1 LRCTYKNHI
10 NNIQKNI
17 LLILLFEIACLEC
30 SLREVWRNGIIRMF
44 VFFLK
49 KIILINEGKS
59 KKGQAG
65 SIFPKERPTNIPSI
79 TQSPMLMCYVSLRLD
94 QSPPQE
100 SKMTSSSCFHF
111 FLFYNCTLPPPSRCD
126 PVSSLISNFFYLY
139 YSGENRSLSRKVFLL
154 KKQIGKMICKFKIL
168 FNINHTF

>member
-1 LRCTYKNHI
+1 MTFTNVFLYWGAHI
-10 NNIQKNI
+10 KIILIIFKKII

-30 SLREVWRNGIIRMF
+30 SLREVCRNGIIRMF
-44 VFFLK
+44 VCFFFI
-49 KIILINEGKS
+49 IILINEGKS

-79 TQSPMLMCYVSLRLD
+79 TQSPMLTCYVSLRID

-100 SKMTSSSCFHF
+100 SKMTSSSCFHL

-126 PVSSLISNFFYLY
+126 AVSSLIWNF
-139 YSGENRSLSRKVFLL
+139 
-154 KKQIGKMICKFKIL
+154 L
-168 FNINHTF
+168 FIF